1 MLKERILSK
10 TIHHIFLVTAVSLL
24 FSACGDQ
31 APQNSNPNEIK
42 ASVEPTE
49 PSASGIA
56 DNSNS
61 DDDSNL
67 VDDSESQELS
77 EWFEQHYEMEI
88 MMSPMTLTTLGR
100 KDRYDEIDD
109 MSEEAEIAQLEWK
122 RKTII
127 ELEEDFDY
135 DELSDDAK
143 LSYDLWVYQYKL
155 AEQGAKFRRAGYI
168 FHQMNGVHAFLP
180 TFMMSFHKV
189 ESLSDMQAYVS
200 RLSEVGRAMNQL
212 VDRAKLNASEGI
224 RPPRFAYE
232 IVSKEARAI
241 ITGAPITE
249 SDTDSSLWA
258 NAKSKI
264 DTLVESKTIS
274 GEQADRL
281 RKDAAAALINDL
293 APAYENLISFVD
305 ADIKNTSANSQG
317 VHANPGGD
325 DYYKYRLKAM
335 TTTDMTADQIHE
347 LGLSEVKRLRSEM
360 EALKEKA
367 GFKGSLQEFFAHVR
381 DDKSNEKFYFKNTDE
396 GRQGY
401 IDNATAAIDNI
412 KKELPNY
419 FGILPKGDLVVKRVE
434 SFREQ
439 DGAPQH
445 YFPGTPDGSR
455 PGVYYAHLSDMSTM
469 PKNELEVIAYHEG
482 LPGHHMQIAIAQ
494 ELEGIPTFR
503 TQARFTAYSEGWA
516 LYSEKLA
523 REMPNTFAD
532 VHSDFGR
539 LGSEIWRAIRLV
551 VDTGL
556 HSKKWSEQQA
566 VDYFADNSPAPLE
579 TIRTEIRRYMV
590 LTGQATS
597 YKIGMISIQQL
608 RKKAEAELGEKFDI
622 RAFHDTILGGGALP
636 LSMLDQKVSSWIASQ
651 K

>member
-1 MLKERILSK
+1 MKLKKTILRKIMLKERILSK
-10 TIHHIFLVTAVSLL
+10 TIHHIFLVTAVSVL

-556 HSKKWSEQQA
+556 HSKKWSEQQLTRSA
-566 VDYFADNSPAPLE
+566 GDNS
-579 TIRTEIRRYMV
+579 
-590 LTGQATS
+590 
-597 YKIGMISIQQL
+597 
-608 RKKAEAELGEKFDI
+608 
-622 RAFHDTILGGGALP
+622 H
-636 LSMLDQKVSSWIASQ
+636 
-651 K
+651 